1 MKTLVCLLGQV
12 RLAEHTWEPF
22 KKYVLDELHA
32 DLVLCGNVCVQN
44 EFTAHAKHI
53 FKTLGDPDPEYWKP
67 WDDIT
72 GFMGTT
78 RSQSYGRNLVELRR
92 ILFENI
98 KDLGQWDQV
107 IVSRTDHLWTGPHP
121 KLDLDHIWCL
131 NGEFHGGIC
140 DRHMVIPW
148 RFLEGVLTVGIFED
162 ISKTISF
169 VTNYYNRTF
178 AWRGALPFGM
188 VNIEGFMFIRMV
200 ERGLI
205 QHVGLTP
212 FPMYL
217 MDQSLGPK
225 FLDEIDPDPQTLTW
239 PFQIDHTFVSKNG
252 MFQGRALKIV

>member
-12 RLAEHTWEPF
+12 RHGEHTWEPF

-32 DLVLCGNVCVQN
+32 DFILCGNVCVQN
-44 EFTAHAKHI
+44 EFTVHAKHI

-67 WDDIT
+67 FDHMPGT
-72 GFMGTT
+72 MGIG
-78 RSQSYGRNLVELRR
+78 RSQSYARQLVEIRR

-107 IVSRTDHLWTGPHP
+107 IVSRSDLLWTGSHP

-148 RFLEGVLTVGIFED
+148 RFLEGVLTMGIFED
-162 ISKTISF
+162 ISRTISF
-169 VTNYYNRTF
+169 MNNYYNSIF
-178 AWRGALPFGM
+178 HGNLPQGITNM
-188 VNIEGFMFIRMV
+188 ECFIFTRMV

-217 MDQSLGPK
+217 VDQSLGPK

-252 MFQGRALKIV
+252 MLQGRALKIV